1 MRLTHLSLTNFR
13 NFTRLET
20 ELPPGPTLLVGA
32 NAQGKTSLLEAIY
45 FLSGAASPH
54 ASSDRQLINF
64 LALKEASPFARIVA
78 EVRQHDRPQRIE
90 IRIVDDVVEP
100 GQAPRI
106 RKEILVNGVRR
117 PVRQLSGTLNAIL
130 FEPQDLQVVEGS
142 PGERRRFLDDAI
154 TQADPGYAEASSQYG
169 RVLSQRNALLKQIQ
183 EMGRNSNGDQLAFW
197 DEQLAD
203 LGAGIIR
210 GRALALHE
218 LEHFA
223 QPIHTDLTRNAER
236 LRLDYLPSYDPQ
248 QRSRG
253 QLGLPLDA
261 PADPMA
267 PSLESLRDG
276 LLAALH
282 EARED
287 EIARGGTLVGPHRDD
302 FRIRASGIDLTTYGS
317 RGQNRTA
324 ILSLKLA
331 EIEWMRQRTGE
342 WPVLLL
348 DEVLAE
354 LDATRRTSLLDRID
368 PAEQA
373 ILTSADLGMFADA
386 FRARA
391 TIWEISAGRLS
402 PLDTA

>member
-45 FLSGAASPH
+45 YLSGAASPH

-64 LALKEASPFARIVA
+64 LALKEPAPFARIVA

-90 IRIVDDVVEP
+90 IRIVDEAADP

-106 RKEILVNGVRR
+106 HKEILVNGVRR
-117 PVRQLSGTLNAIL
+117 PMRQLSGALNAVL

-142 PGERRRFLDDAI
+142 PGQRRRFLDDAI
-154 TQADPGYAEASSQYG
+154 SQADAGYGEASSQFG

-183 EMGRNSNGDQLAFW
+183 ETGRNSDGDQLAFW

-218 LEHFA
+218 LEQYA
-223 QPIHTDLTRNAER
+223 QPIHTDLTRSAER
-236 LRLDYLPSYDPQ
+236 LRLDYLPSYDPLH
-248 QRSRG
+248 RSRG

-261 PADPMA
+261 AYDSMA
-267 PSLESLRDG
+267 PPRESLRDG
-276 LLAALH
+276 LLGALH
-282 EARED
+282 DARED
-287 EIARGGTLVGPHRDD
+287 DIARGSTLVGPHRDD

-373 ILTSADLGMFADA
+373 ILTSADLGMFVDA

-402 PLDTA
+402 PLGTA

>member
-45 FLSGAASPH
+45 YLSGAASPQ

-64 LALKEASPFARIVA
+64 LALKEAAPFARIVA
-78 EVRQHDRPQRIE
+78 EVQQHDRPQRIE
-90 IRIVDDVVEP
+90 IRIVDEVPEP

-117 PVRQLSGTLNAIL
+117 PMRQLAGALNAVL
-130 FEPQDLQVVEGS
+130 FQPQDLQVVEGP

-154 TQADPGYAEASSQYG
+154 SQADAGYGEASSQYV

-197 DEQLAD
+197 DEKLAD

-218 LEHFA
+218 LEHLA
-223 QPIHTDLTRNAER
+223 QPIHTDLTRSAER
-236 LRLDYLPSYDPQ
+236 LRLDYLPSFDPLN
-248 QRSRG
+248 RSRG

-261 PADPMA
+261 PSDPMA
-267 PSLESLRDG
+267 PSLESLREG
-276 LLAALH
+276 LLAALR

-287 EIARGGTLVGPHRDD
+287 EIARGITLLGPHRDD

-354 LDATRRTSLLDRID
+354 LDTTRRTSLLDRID

-373 ILTSADLGMFADA
+373 ILTSADLGMFAEA

-391 TIWEISAGRLS
+391 TIWQISAGRLT
-402 PLDTA
+402 PLGTA